1 MGIERTYSARC
12 DICGGYTYSF
22 LNKEFLK
29 FYNFLL
35 IKVSGRNKVLCPDC
49 KGIFLEHLGHGI
61 DPHDPANKKACK
73 EAYLL
78 TEKEVTE
85 DRKRRRIRKA
95 KCWK

>member
-1 MGIERTYSARC
+1 MGIERTYTARC
-12 DICGGYTYSF
+12 DICGGHTYSF
-22 LNKEFLK
+22 YDKEILNR
-29 FYNFLL
+29 YNFLF
-35 IKVSGRNKVLCPDC
+35 IKVSGKNKVLCPDC
-49 KGIFLEHLGHGI
+49 KGIFLEHFGYEN

-85 DRKRRRIRKA
+85 DRKRRRIRKT